1 MANEKRINIG
11 NLVTPNGA
19 SMIFGAKTAEDG
31 LSLDTENSHTWGAY
45 NIVIEEE
52 DIDENIPATQIT
64 YSPVSG
70 EGLESTTVQDAIT
83 ELNDEKTTVVVKAWN
98 NATTPTQTAHQTL
111 VINNVKNETIYNT
124 MKDNELINSDE
135 LYLIQG
141 VAIKP
146 SIEVLTFTLANEQIS
161 ITDTSGLLSK
171 NPLVFYNGLLM
182 VINLNYTINGNT
194 LTLSDFSAEESD
206 VITLVGIKMG

>member
-1 MANEKRINIG
+1 MAEKKLNIG

-19 SMIFGAKTAEDG
+19 SMIFGAKTTDDG
-31 LSLDTENSHTWGAY
+31 LNLETENSHTWEAY
-45 NIVIEEE
+45 TIVIEEE
-52 DIDENIPATQIT
+52 EDTDEIIPATNII
-64 YSPVSG
+64 YESVGG

-83 ELNDEKTTVVVKAWN
+83 ELNDEKTTVIIKAWD
-98 NATTPTQTAHQTL
+98 NATTPMQTSYQTL
-111 VINNVKNETIYNT
+111 VINNVKNEAVYNT
-124 MKDNELINSDE
+124 MKNNELINPDE

-141 VAIKP
+141 VAITP
-146 SIEVLTFTLANEQIS
+146 SIEVLTFTLTNEQTS

-182 VINLNYTINGNT
+182 VINLNYTISGNT
-194 LTLSDFSAEESD
+194 LTLSNFSAEESD